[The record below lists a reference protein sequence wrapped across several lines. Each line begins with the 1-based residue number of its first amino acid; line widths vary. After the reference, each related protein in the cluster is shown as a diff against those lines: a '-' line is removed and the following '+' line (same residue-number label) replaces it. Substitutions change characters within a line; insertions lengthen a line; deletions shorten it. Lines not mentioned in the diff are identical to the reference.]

1 MKLAQGQIWKT
12 HPDTH
17 SHNGEP
23 LHLRIVELERLSV
36 GYKEIT
42 DLKKGHGRHKKATKK
57 EFCRLI
63 KGAEEVTAGRNFA
76 KRGDNMRIGVSF
88 YPAPNGPGHQL

>member
-1 MKLAQGQIWKT
+1 LLHQYQLGYFSTMKLEQGQIWKT
-12 HPDTH
+12 DPNTH

-42 DLKKGHGRHKKATKK
+42 DLKLGHGRHKQATKK

-63 KGAEEVTAGRNFA
+63 KGAEEVQA
-76 KRGDNMRIGVSF
+76 
-88 YPAPNGPGHQL
+88 